1 LTWRQ
6 LAKWCD
12 ACKKQLILPHKN
24 SEQMANNINRIV
36 ERELIFENLCEEC
49 QTMEDKDDLLSIPGA
64 QSVLQMP

>member
-1 LTWRQ
+1 
-6 LAKWCD
+6 
-12 ACKKQLILPHKN
+12 
-24 SEQMANNINRIV
+24 MANNINRII